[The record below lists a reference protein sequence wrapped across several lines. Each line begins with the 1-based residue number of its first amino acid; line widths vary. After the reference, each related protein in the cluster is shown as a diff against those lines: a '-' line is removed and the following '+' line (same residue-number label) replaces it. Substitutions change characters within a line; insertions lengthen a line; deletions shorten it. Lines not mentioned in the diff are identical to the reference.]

1 MNISEAMMT
10 SPASIKRKFELLPSI
25 AHQPENLEMLL
36 DANSFREKL
45 HREILKAKSRIYLVA
60 LYLEDD
66 QAGRDVLTALYEAK
80 QNRPEL
86 DIKVLVDWHRAQRG
100 LIGADK
106 SDGNA
111 ALYRDFSQKY
121 EHQVQIL
128 GVPVKNKE
136 VFGVLHLKGFII
148 DDKVIYSGASL
159 NDVYLAQNDRYR
171 YDRYHVISNKKLA
184 DSMSSFIQKNLVESD
199 AVHCLSQAHRPKTKS
214 LKPAIRK
221 FRNDLMKANYSFE
234 PDAIAENEVGLT
246 PLVGLGKRGNK
257 LNSHIQNL
265 VASSEHEL
273 TICTP
278 YFNFPRS
285 ISKEVKKA
293 IRRGVKVTIIVGDK
307 TANDFYISPDKPF
320 KTIAG
325 LPYLYEM
332 NLRAFAKLNEHSIA
346 SRQLS
351 IHLWK
356 HQDNSFHLK
365 GVWADRKYMLI
376 TGNNLNPRAWKL
388 DLENA
393 ILVHD
398 VNEHLAEKKQEEI
411 SCILKHTQ
419 LVGSYKQIEKL
430 EDYPSPVRKLLK
442 RIKRV
447 KADHVLNQI
456 L

>member
-1 MNISEAMMT
+1 MNSAIA
-10 SPASIKRKFELLPSI
+10 IKHKFEQLPCI
-25 AHQPENLEMLL
+25 AHDPEKLETLL
-36 DANSFREKL
+36 DANSFRDRL
-45 HREILKAKSRIYLVA
+45 HHEIANAQSRIYLVA

-66 QAGRDVLTALYEAK
+66 EAGRNILTALYEAK
-80 QNRPEL
+80 QANPSL

-100 LIGADK
+100 LIGAAQ

-111 ALYRDFSQKY
+111 ALYHDYAQKY
-121 EHQVQIL
+121 EHQVEIL
-128 GVPVKNKE
+128 GVPVRNRE

-159 NDVYLAQNDRYR
+159 NDVYLAQKDRYR
-171 YDRYHVISNKKLA
+171 YDRYHVIENSSLA
-184 DSMSSFIQKNLVESD
+184 QSMANFIETNLVESD
-199 AVHCLSQAHRPKTKS
+199 AVNCLSDSDRPKTKT
-214 LKPAIRK
+214 LKPAIRQ
-221 FRNDLMKANYSFE
+221 FRAKLMRSSYQYQEENVNNDQ
-234 PDAIAENEVGLT
+234 IGLT

-257 LNSHIQNL
+257 LNTHIRDMI
-265 VASSEHEL
+265 AGAKDEL

-285 ISKEVKKA
+285 ISREVKRA
-293 IRRGVKVTIIVGDK
+293 LRRGVNITIIVGDK

-332 NLRAFAKLNEHSIA
+332 NLRNFARVNESSIA

-351 IHLWK
+351 IHIWR
-356 HQDNSFHLK
+356 HDNNSFHLK
-365 GVWADRKYMLI
+365 GLWVDRRYMLI

-398 VNEHLAEKKQEEI
+398 KNQLLEEQKQKEI
-411 SCILKHTQ
+411 DCILSHTR
-419 LVGSYKQIEKL
+419 LVGSYKFIEKL
-430 EDYPSPVRKLLK
+430 EDYPAPVRKLLK
-442 RIKRV
+442 RIKRL
-447 KADHVLNQI
+447 KADHILNQI